1 MAKNVKLYDLLISC
15 PGDVNDELKCIE
27 QAVNQFNTEFT
38 DTLDISIRVKHWSKD
53 SYPQSGDKPQKLLNE
68 QFVKDCDA
76 AVAIMWTRFGTPT
89 DVYGSGTEEEIEIML
104 NEGRQVFMYFCD
116 KPLQPS
122 QMNSDEYKRVQAFK
136 DNYKDRGIYDTYT
149 STEDFQK
156 KFYAHLTKYFLSVKT
171 IEEMKEI
178 RQPSLS
184 LKGIDEKDAISDNAH
199 MYCFALD
206 NDFDFDISTDK
217 IKSLFTQ
224 IEKIKIEKIVNPFFS
239 PNKFLAVVNIEDD
252 VKSYI
257 SAVAKQIGITLSN
270 DFFDLGEL
278 RQSVI
283 ASTMRKP
290 DFKGTDDEI
299 KKYYLIM
306 ELHSEI
312 IKSVNMVS
320 LSEKFNGL
328 KFIELVLSNTGTDID
343 EDVEVSLLIP
353 KSAFVNSDWFSD
365 LSNSNKAYLMND
377 THFYDL
383 LQIGNSVEFYCYH
396 EDVPKTKSIIPSDSL
411 LGKYSADQFRDYL
424 EDALG
429 IDVFPKDNMYI
440 LKVKF
445 DYIKHH
451 TAVAFPSIILLN
463 DYITEIPYTI
473 TSKHCANEVN
483 GKITVNSC

>member
-1 MAKNVKLYDLLISC
+1 MSHSVTQYDLLVSC
-15 PGDVNDELKCIE
+15 PGDVKEELECIE
-27 QAVNQFNTEFT
+27 KAVDEFNGTFS
-38 DTLDISIRVKHWSKD
+38 DTLSISIRVKHWSKN

-89 DVYGSGTEEEIEIML
+89 DEYGSGTEEEIEIML
-104 NEGRQVFMYFCD
+104 EAGRQVFMYFCD
-116 KPLQPS
+116 KPLPPS
-122 QMNSDEYKRVQAFK
+122 QMNSAEYKRVQTFK
-136 DNYKDRGIYDTYT
+136 ENYKVRGIYDTYT

-156 KFYAHLTKYFLSVKT
+156 KFYAHLTKYFLGAKT
-171 IEEMKEI
+171 IEEMKEV
-178 RQPSLS
+178 RQSFLS
-184 LKGIDEKDAISDNAH
+184 IKGIDENESISDNAH
-199 MYCFALD
+199 IYQFTLN
-206 NDFDFDISTDK
+206 NDFDIESSKDK
-217 IKSLFTQ
+217 IKSLFSQ
-224 IEKIKIEKIVNPFFS
+224 IEKINIEKIVNPFFS
-239 PNKFLAVVNIEDD
+239 PNNFLKVVNIEDN

-396 EDVPKTKSIIPSDSL
+396 EAVPKTKSIIPSDSL

-424 EDALG
+424 EDALE
-429 IDVFPKDNMYI
+429 INVFPKDNMYI

-483 GKITVNSC
+483 GIITVVLH